1 MDRLPPLNALRA
13 FEAAARL
20 MSFSRAADELAV
32 TPAAVSHQIR
42 ALEEDLGTRL
52 FRRLNRALELTDSGR
67 LLLPDLAE
75 AFGRIQAGV
84 GRLRRHNA
92 TGTLTVTTS
101 PSFAAKWLVLRLH
114 RFAERHPEID
124 VRVTASD
131 TVVDLASGDVDIAI
145 RYGAGRYPGLEVELL
160 LENEVFPVCSPAL
173 PTGDPPLRTAE
184 DLRRHAL
191 LHDIT
196 VEIDPL
202 VPTWSMWLKAAGVQG
217 VATEHG
223 LRFSN
228 SHLALD
234 AAIAGRGVALANTT
248 IAAGDLAAGR
258 LVRPFSLGLRDHFS
272 FYIVTPPG
280 ALERRKV
287 KLFRAWL
294 REEADG

>member
-202 VPTWSMWLKAAGVQG
+202 VPTWSMWLKAPRPSTGCAS
-217 VATEHG
+217 ATRTWRSTRRSRAAASPSPTRRSPRATSPPAAWSG
-223 LRFSN
+223 R
-228 SHLALD
+228 SHWACATISRSTSSRRRARSS
-234 AAIAGRGVALANTT
+234 AAR
-248 IAAGDLAAGR
+248 
-258 LVRPFSLGLRDHFS
+258 
-272 FYIVTPPG
+272 
-280 ALERRKV
+280 
-287 KLFRAWL
+287 
-294 REEADG
+294 